1 MVNNLV
7 DVKLYDDN
15 QVLYM
20 VVGQLYGCVTECVC
34 VSLCVSVFVYV
45 GVCLSVCM
53 WSFVYEWNC
62 W

>member
-20 VVGQLYGCVTECVC
+20 VVGQLYGCVTECVGVC
-34 VSLCVSVFVYV
+34 VCRCVFVYV
-45 GVCLSVCM
+45 GV
-53 WSFVYEWNC
+53 
-62 W
+62 